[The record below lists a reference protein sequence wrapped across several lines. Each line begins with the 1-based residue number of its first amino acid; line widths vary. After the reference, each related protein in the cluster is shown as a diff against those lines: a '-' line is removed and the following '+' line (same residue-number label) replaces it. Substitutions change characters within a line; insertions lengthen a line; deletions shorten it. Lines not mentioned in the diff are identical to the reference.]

1 MNTSDPEGW
10 TTTSEYFKICD
21 DESSTSD
28 TDDDSD
34 SDSDSDSEL
43 EVDSINIGMLNGYLK
58 PQYYSKILVEE
69 ELLPE

>member
-28 TDDDSD
+28 TDTDDDSE
-34 SDSDSDSEL
+34 SES
-43 EVDSINIGMLNGYLK
+43 EVESINIGMLKGYMK

-69 ELLPE
+69 ELLPD

>member
-28 TDDDSD
+28 TDDDSE
-34 SDSDSDSEL
+34 SESES
-43 EVDSINIGMLNGYLK
+43 EVESINIGMLKGYLK

-69 ELLPE
+69 ELLPD

>member
-28 TDDDSD
+28 TDD
-34 SDSDSDSEL
+34 DSDSDSEL

>member
-28 TDDDSD
+28 TDTDDDSE
-34 SDSDSDSEL
+34 SES
-43 EVDSINIGMLNGYLK
+43 EVESINIGMLKGYLN

-69 ELLPE
+69 ELLPD

>member
-34 SDSDSDSEL
+34 SDSEL
-43 EVDSINIGMLNGYLK
+43 EVESINIGMLNGYLK

-69 ELLPE
+69 ELLPD